1 LAKWKKQTQSCQACV
16 VCEGVAGLIK
26 PKQTQ
31 STKGPNECKLPYNK
45 GLQKKRL
52 FSRPKN
58 KPNSNP
64 ISSKAKM
71 NANVF
76 ITKDYENETALRPQ
90 KNKPNSNPNKA
101 CPERS
106 RMGQFQTQSSLAQT
120 MLFAI
125 LERRVVM
132 THLGR
137 YWQTKPKVSDKLLR
151 KVVEKC

>member
-1 LAKWKKQTQSCQACV
+1 
-16 VCEGVAGLIK
+16 
-26 PKQTQ
+26 
-31 STKGPNECKLPYNK
+31 
-45 GLQKKRL
+45 
-52 FSRPKN
+52 
-58 KPNSNP
+58 
-64 ISSKAKM
+64 M

-76 ITKDYENETALRPQ
+76 ITKDYENETAFRPQ
-90 KNKPNSNPNKA
+90 KNKPKQT
-101 CPERS
+101 
-106 RMGQFQTQSSLAQT
+106 QFQTQSSLAQT